1 MLNTLSCALSGNY
14 CNYGVFALYNDSA
27 LQNALD
33 VSLQVCLQIPIT
45 DVLAYIK
52 LSKAYYA
59 FLEILFR
66 NHLDMLSGLDSSVF
80 IQLVNCNHEGLQSS
94 GMHICD
100 FLIFFDLFVDL
111 SVSALCASTIDH
123 IATYMFLNQT
133 KDKPTVQLIRSHIS
147 SEPDILHKLM
157 STLFNLLLFN
167 SHANHWAVTR
177 PILSLML
184 ASEESFTDYQNG
196 LTATQSPEN
205 QEKLREE
212 FSKLTTDVQR
222 SVDTANRDRFTQK
235 LTIFR
240 LNVRQFLS
248 L

>member
-33 VSLQVCLQIPIT
+33 VSLQVCLQIPIA

-94 GMHICD
+94 G
-100 FLIFFDLFVDL
+100 
-111 SVSALCASTIDH
+111 TH
-123 IATYMFLNQT
+123 IA
-133 KDKPTVQLIRSHIS
+133 
-147 SEPDILHKLM
+147 
-157 STLFNLLLFN
+157 
-167 SHANHWAVTR
+167 
-177 PILSLML
+177 
-184 ASEESFTDYQNG
+184 
-196 LTATQSPEN
+196 
-205 QEKLREE
+205 
-212 FSKLTTDVQR
+212 
-222 SVDTANRDRFTQK
+222 RFFA
-235 LTIFR
+235 L
-240 LNVRQFLS
+240 
-248 L
+248 